1 MRELN
6 LPEVMLVSGG
16 HQGGVDGASNDDYYR
31 RLEAVEREL
40 ALDNYV
46 DDCSTVWNAVLAAV
60 GAVLGGAWNGGL
72 GAFSG
77 ASAAAFVAS
86 WFTPGLCEGD
96 GNARAIINGGG

>member
-16 HQGGVDGASNDDYYR
+16 HPGGADGPSNDDYYQ
-31 RLEAVEREL
+31 RLEAVEREQ

-46 DDCSTVWNAVLAAV
+46 GDCSTSWNAVLAGV
-60 GAVLGGAWNGGL
+60 GAVLGGAWNAGV
-72 GAFSG
+72 GAFAG
-77 ASAAAFVAS
+77 ASAATFVGS

-96 GNARAIINGGG
+96 GNAREINGGG